1 VTDVHIRQYIES
13 TDDDDDD
20 DISMVTGFH
29 SAAPRDF
36 VERAIEEVA
45 TLGILAKPHRYDK
58 EVNTFFVNVKP
69 SDLRGEYC
77 VKTAATLI
85 KQRIKTIVEAA
96 SSQQPPN
103 HHGDRE
109 ADADVVAL
117 SDKPAGGDV

>member
-1 VTDVHIRQYIES
+1 MTDVHIKQYIES

-20 DISMVTGFH
+20 DVSMVTGFH

-36 VERAIEEVA
+36 VERAVEEVA
-45 TLGILAKPHRYDK
+45 TLGIFAKPHRYDK